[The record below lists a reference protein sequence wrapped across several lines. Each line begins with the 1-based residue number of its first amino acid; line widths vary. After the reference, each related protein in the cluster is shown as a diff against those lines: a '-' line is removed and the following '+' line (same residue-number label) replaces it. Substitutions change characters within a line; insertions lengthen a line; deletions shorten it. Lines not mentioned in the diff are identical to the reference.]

1 MIIYYII
8 IPRILNRNYITIL
21 ITIYPYFFFF
31 FSFRNNN
38 GDICCIIISTY
49 SLLFVIMMCLSLL
62 RTTNKKVANNNIITH
77 STTVTTT
84 AIYTRGRRCTS
95 WCGLDRRKQP
105 DRNRTELTN
114 QNGYF
119 WAKHSV
125 HCCAYQTQQRQHG
138 PSATTQNKCKGKE

>member
-49 SLLFVIMMCLSLL
+49 SLFVIMMCLSLLL
-62 RTTNKKVANNNIITH
+62 RTTNKKVANNNNNNTLH
-77 STTVTTT
+77 YRYYCCDLHTRSTLHFVVW
-84 AIYTRGRRCTS
+84 TRQTQATRP
-95 WCGLDRRKQP
+95 KP
-105 DRNRTELTN
+105 NRTNESKWIFL
-114 QNGYF
+114 G
-119 WAKHSV
+119 
-125 HCCAYQTQQRQHG
+125 
-138 PSATTQNKCKGKE
+138 